1 MEPRE
6 FEVSRKVR
14 VIAKE
19 DGTVVFS
26 VNTMGSRWV
35 PDSENPRRMVNH
47 TNAVAG
53 FGRVDL
59 RFDRN
64 TTSVADLEA
73 AERKATQQADEDF
86 YSQLRMIL
94 GSDKP

>member
-6 FEVSRKVR
+6 FEVCRKVS
-14 VIAKE
+14 VIVKE

-35 PDSENPRRMVNH
+35 PDPGRPRKMVYLV
-47 TNAVAG
+47 NAVAG

-59 RFDRN
+59 KFDRN
-64 TTSVADLEA
+64 TTLVADLEA

-86 YSQLRMIL
+86 YSQLRLIL
-94 GSDKP
+94 RIDRQ